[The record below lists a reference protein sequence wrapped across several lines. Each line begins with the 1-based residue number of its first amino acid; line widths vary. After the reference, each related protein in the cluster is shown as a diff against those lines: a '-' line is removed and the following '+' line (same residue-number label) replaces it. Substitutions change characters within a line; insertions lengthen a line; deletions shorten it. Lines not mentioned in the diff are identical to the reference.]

1 MKRARLIYNPTAGRE
16 MIARKL
22 SELLKELERA
32 GYETSCHA
40 TQGQGFATKEARLA
54 AERGYDVVIAAGG
67 DGTIHEVVNGLA
79 DYPNPPALGIL
90 PGGTTN
96 DLARAL
102 KLPRDLEEACK
113 VITKGNAIDVDVGV
127 FGDKYFIN
135 VAAAGRLTEVTYE
148 APSRLKAMVGPLA
161 YYAKAIEKLGSL
173 HQPFPVELKTPY
185 GKLESEIWLIVI
197 ANSVSVGGFERLAP
211 AASLNDGLF
220 DVLIIPKANIPDLLQ
235 LAALARKGEHIRDSR
250 IIYFQTDELEIN
262 TPISLKLNL
271 DGEWGGELSGK
282 VKMLPRHLKIFCP

>member
-16 MIARKL
+16 MIAKKL
-22 SELLKELERA
+22 PQLLAVLEQA

-40 TQGQGFATKEARLA
+40 TTGRGYATREARIA
-54 AERGYDVVIAAGG
+54 AERGEDVVIAAGG

-79 DYPNPPALGIL
+79 EFPNPPALGIL

-113 VITKGNAIDVDVGV
+113 VIAKGNTVDVDVGV

-148 APSRLKAMVGPLA
+148 APSRLKSMVGPLA

-173 HQPFPVELKTPY
+173 HHPFPVELQTPR
-185 GKLESEIWLIVI
+185 GKWKSEIWLIII

-211 AASLNDGLF
+211 EASLNDGLF
-220 DVLIIPKANIPDLLQ
+220 DVLIIPKANIPDLLH